1 MSANLKFKGSDTAL
15 STTTPTKVANY
26 GDKTVQLSITDG
38 QVRLIYV
45 GSGDADPTALSTYL
59 PLAAGTVLELN
70 VKQAIWLL
78 KDTGVVTAKA
88 FWASSRPRVAV

>member
-1 MSANLKFKGSDTAL
+1 MSADLKFKGSDTAL
-15 STTTPTKVANY
+15 SAITPTKVANY
-26 GDKTVQLSITDG
+26 GDKVVQLSITDG

-45 GSGDADPTALSTYL
+45 GNGDLDPTALSTYL
-59 PLAAGTVLELN
+59 PLAAGTFLELN

-88 FWASSRPRVAV
+88 FWASTRTSVAV